1 MTTVQPCHRPRL
13 PPSKLAPKIL
23 CSAYE
28 PRPFPEGKEG
38 ELLRGRHAF
47 AQSWTIKR
55 HLRLSYTLFDI
66 DLPEDGKR
74 IDLVFLSPE
83 GKMRIC
89 EVKSHKQIRE
99 VDKIQAA
106 LYWSPKYDEVVVS
119 TPDIDLIL
127 TIDYIREVRT
137 AANITQEFL
146 NSQPQLAASRH
157 SPHPDVCRICGRTC
171 PPATSR
177 KLNSHEKRR

>member
-83 GKMRIC
+83 GKMRIY

-137 AANITQEFL
+137 AANL
-146 NSQPQLAASRH
+146 
-157 SPHPDVCRICGRTC
+157 
-171 PPATSR
+171 ATSTCRFTSLSPPRCMQDLRQNVPTRNQQKTKLSR
-177 KLNSHEKRR
+177 KAPVKPG